1 MKARGGKGWR
11 GPQRSE
17 MGALEGKRKR
27 KRLGWMQVQ
36 SGPASQEGDTDL
48 TIRKRMKESL
58 WPAIVP
64 VTGRAQ
70 DGIP

>member
-11 GPQRSE
+11 DPQRSE
-17 MGALEGKRKR
+17 MGALDGRRKI

-36 SGPASQEGDTDL
+36 SGPASQEGDTAL
-48 TIRKRMKESL
+48 TIHKRMKESL
-58 WPAIVP
+58 WPATMP

>member
-1 MKARGGKGWR
+1 
-11 GPQRSE
+11 

-36 SGPASQEGDTDL
+36 PGPASQEGDTTL
-48 TIRKRMKESL
+48 TIHKGMKESL
-58 WPAIVP
+58 WPATVP